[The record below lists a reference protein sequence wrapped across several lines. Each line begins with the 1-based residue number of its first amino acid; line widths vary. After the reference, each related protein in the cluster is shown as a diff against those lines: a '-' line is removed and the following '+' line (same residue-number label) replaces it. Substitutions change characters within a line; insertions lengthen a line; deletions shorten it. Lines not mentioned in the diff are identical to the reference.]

1 VARRAGAG
9 LTLAA
14 VGVALGDDG
23 GYSGTSRLIF
33 SLVALAALVAAVAS
47 GPPRARRLAR
57 TPVLWV
63 LAALGGLGAFSA
75 LWTVGIH
82 SDAWHWGM
90 TTGAV
95 AALILSAAILVRD
108 ERDVV
113 RAAAA
118 LAVMATGMGIVGLIG
133 ATDTIVPLAHREA
146 GRWRPASTF
155 QYSPALALLMV
166 SVLPALLAG
175 MVRSRSRWLAAAA
188 AVGGGTAAAVLALA
202 ESRTQLAFAV
212 VVGAAAIVVD
222 RRHLAAVALLGASGL
237 VAYAIAGGYIPVT
250 PPPDG
255 TARALGVLAV
265 VVGTAL
271 AWLAVRAALARGVP
285 LAALAAVLLAAGGV
299 AAVAKPAPRIIAAGV
314 GQARPAAR
322 PAPARRLHPIRDR
335 LLHGRL
341 KIWQGALDTFADRP
355 LQGGGADSYLFA
367 SAPHQGPRTILY
379 AHDLPLEVAAELGI
393 AGLLLALALYGT
405 AGRALWRTRGAPGG
419 WLVWPAAAAFLG
431 ANLVDWPWHL
441 AGSAAVWA
449 LAFGALLGASATQD
463 GH

>member
-1 VARRAGAG
+1 MRLAGAG

-23 GYSGTSRLIF
+23 GYSATSRLIF
-33 SLVALAALVAAVAS
+33 SLTALAAVVAAVAS
-47 GPPRARRLAR
+47 DTPRARRLTG

-63 LAALGGLGAFSA
+63 LAALGALGALSA
-75 LWTVGIH
+75 LWTVGIR

-90 TTGAV
+90 TTGAL
-95 AALILSAAILVRD
+95 AAVILSAAILVRD

-113 RAAAA
+113 RAAFA

-133 ATDTIVPLAHREA
+133 ATDTIIPFAHREA
-146 GRWRPASTF
+146 GRWRPAATF

-166 SVLPALLAG
+166 SVLPPLLAG
-175 MVRSRSRWLAAAA
+175 MVRARSRWLAAAA
-188 AVGGGTAAAVLALA
+188 ALGGAVAAAVLALA
-202 ESRTQLAFAV
+202 ESRTQLAFAAV
-212 VVGAAAIVVD
+212 LGVAAIVVD
-222 RRHLAAVALLGASGL
+222 RRQLAAVALLGASGL
-237 VAYAIAGGYIPVT
+237 VTYAVAGGYIPVT

-265 VVGTAL
+265 VAGTVL

-285 LAALAAVLLAAGGV
+285 AAALVTVLLAGGTV
-299 AAVAKPAPRIIAAGV
+299 AAVAKPAPRIIASGI
-314 GQARPAAR
+314 GHPARPAAHHEQGR
-322 PAPARRLHPIRDR
+322 KPNPIRDQ

-341 KIWQGALDTFADRP
+341 KIWQGAIDTFADRP

-367 SAPHQGPRTILY
+367 SARHQGPRTVLY

-405 AGRALWRTRGAPGG
+405 AGRALWRARRAPGA
-419 WLVWPAAAAFLG
+419 WLVWPAAAAFLC